1 MNEQGEVIRRDKA
14 STDRASIRRY
24 FQNADPCEETKAVM
38 EACYGWEYF
47 YDEASD
53 LVDELIMAHPLK
65 TRLIAEARI
74 KTDTIDSETLA
85 HLLRADLIPQAY
97 APDSETRGRKNL
109 LRYRSSLTAMKV
121 RIKNIIHSVLTRNHI
136 EDTGFTSLSDKFGKQ
151 GLSYLRSVTL
161 KGEDTAI
168 VNNYLDLL
176 EETERKIKAA
186 EKQIRAVCREDKICT
201 LLQSIPCS
209 SPMARTRMS
218 REDKICTLLQSIPGI
233 GPILAVTIRYEIDDI
248 GRFMSAGKLS
258 SYAGLVPSTYSS
270 GNRTYQ
276 GKITKQG
283 NKWLRWAMIE
293 AAQKAPSND
302 LWLRGFYQR
311 ISKHGKK
318 IARVAVARKLLE
330 IIYRVWKEE
339 NPYYKKG
346 TVALPFV

>member
-1 MNEQGEVIRRDKA
+1 MKYIGIDYHKQYFVATMMNEQGEVIRRDKA

-24 FQNADPCEETKAVM
+24 FHNADPCEETKAVM

-47 YDEASD
+47 YDEASA

-97 APDSETRGRKNL
+97 APDSRTRSKKNL
-109 LRYRSSLTAMKV
+109 LRYRSSLVAMKV

-151 GLSYLRSVTL
+151 GLSYLRAVVL
-161 KGEDTAI
+161 KDNDTAI
-168 VNNYLDLL
+168 LNDYLDLL
-176 EETERKIKAA
+176 EGTEQKIKEA
-186 EKQIRAVCREDKICT
+186 EKRIRAVCREDKICT
-201 LLQSIPCS
+201 LLQSIP
-209 SPMARTRMS
+209 
-218 REDKICTLLQSIPGI
+218 GI
-233 GPILAVTIRYEIDDI
+233 GSILAVTIRYEIDDI
-248 GRFMSAGKLS
+248 GRFMSAGKLC

-283 NKWLRWAMIE
+283 NKWLRWALIE
-293 AAQKAPSND
+293 AAQQAPGKD

-311 ISKHGKK
+311 ISKRGKK

-330 IIYRVWKEE
+330 IIYRIWKEE
-339 NPYYKKG
+339 KPYYKKG
-346 TVALPFV
+346 TVALPLV